1 MLQVITFVFS
11 KNQTMKKTFS
21 LLLMTAAL
29 TSCQEEDKSRNLTA
43 NLQYPVTE
51 KVEQIDEY
59 FGVQVSDPYRWLE
72 DDNAE
77 NTKAWVVEQNKVTD
91 SFLSQIPYRQKIRDR
106 YEEIYNYP
114 KLSSPMK
121 VGDYYFFYKNSGLQ
135 NQSVIYYQKGK
146 DGEPMV
152 FIDPNEISKDGT
164 TSIGLMGSSPDKK
177 HIAYSQS
184 VAGSDWSVIKIRDIE
199 TNTDLP
205 DLLEWVKF
213 SGAAWVADGFYYSRY
228 PQPEKGKELS
238 GDNKDHSIYFHKLG
252 TNQSEDKLFYRNEKN
267 PNLYHWC
274 SVTED
279 KKYLHMYVAEGTDG
293 YECYIKDLST
303 NGELTPLFT
312 EFKNKSS
319 VVAHK
324 NGKLLVTT
332 DIDAPNYRLIAIDPA
347 NPSKENWVEV
357 LPEKEYLLEGVNT
370 GGGKMFATYLENATN
385 KLYQMNYDGS
395 EMKEIELPGV
405 GSAGGLS
412 GYEDDE
418 ELFYSFTSFTYPP
431 TIFKYT
437 VKDGSSEVFNKP
449 ELKFNPDDYE
459 SKQVW
464 YPSKDG
470 TKVSMFIVHKK
481 GIELNGNNPT
491 LLYGYGGFNISLS
504 PSFSTSNI
512 ILLENGGVYALANL
526 RGGGE
531 YGEEWHKAG
540 MLDKKQNVFDDF
552 IAAAEYLIAEGY
564 TSKEKLAVKGGS
576 NGGLLVGAVMTQ
588 RPDLFKVAI
597 PQVGVLDMLRFHKFT
612 VGKGWIPEYGCAD
625 SSEVAFN
632 YLKAY
637 SPLHNLKPG
646 TAYPATIITTGDHDD
661 RVVPAHSFKF
671 AAALQEN
678 HKGVNP
684 VLIRIEV
691 DAGHG
696 AGKPTSKIIDE
707 VTDLWSFM
715 FYNMGIEDV
724 VGKSEQ

>member
-1 MLQVITFVFS
+1 
-11 KNQTMKKTFS
+11 MKKTFS

-29 TSCQEEDKSRNLTA
+29 TSCEEGDKPRNLTA
-43 NLQYPVTE
+43 NLQYPITE
-51 KVEQIDEY
+51 KVEQTDDY

-114 KLSSPMK
+114 KLSSPRK

-152 FIDPNEISKDGT
+152 FIDPNELSKEGT

-177 HIAYSQS
+177 YIAYSQS

-199 TNTDLP
+199 NNTDLP

-213 SGAAWVADGFYYSRY
+213 SGAAWVEDGFYYSRY
-228 PQPEKGKELS
+228 PKPEAGKELS

-293 YECYIKDLST
+293 YECYLKDLST
-303 NGELTPLFT
+303 DGELTPLFT
-312 EFKNKSS
+312 GFKNKSS
-319 VVAHK
+319 VVDHK

-332 DIDAPNYRLIAIDPA
+332 DIDAPNYRLLAIDPA
-347 NPSKENWVEV
+347 NPAKENWKEV
-357 LPEKEYLLEGVNT
+357 LPEKEYLLEGVST
-370 GGGKMFATYLENATN
+370 GGGKMFATYLENAAN

-405 GSAGGLS
+405 GSAGGLG

-437 VKDGSSEVFNKP
+437 VNDGKSEVFNKP

-464 YPSKDG
+464 YNSKDG

-481 GIELNGNNPT
+481 GIELNGQNPT

-540 MLDKKQNVFDDF
+540 MMDKKQNVFDDF

-564 TSKEKLAVKGGS
+564 TSKEMLAVKGGS

-646 TAYPATIITTGDHDD
+646 TSYPATIITTGDHDD

-715 FYNMGIEDV
+715 FYNMGIEEV
-724 VGKSEQ
+724 VGKTEQ